1 MAADGKS
8 AGQVVLPF
16 FDGVER
22 SHAPHQTGSFQEAF
36 RSQEMCFE
44 QRDVEAGQ
52 QVLGDVSF
60 LKGWEWERIVN
71 GHRGEFVI
79 IVVETD
85 PSEFRQGFRI
95 NVPESLVGNNDHIKK
110 IMGLLDT
117 TSNGTRTI
125 GIYGM
130 GGIGKITFT
139 FGEFALQKIVNDSSR

>member
-1 MAADGKS
+1 M
-8 AGQVVLPF
+8 
-16 FDGVER
+16 
-22 SHAPHQTGSFQEAF
+22 
-36 RSQEMCFE
+36 
-44 QRDVEAGQ
+44 EAGQ

-85 PSEFRQGFRI
+85 PSESRRGFRI

-130 GGIGKITFT
+130 GGIGKINFT
-139 FGEFALQKIVNDSSR
+139 FGEFALQEIVNDSSR